1 MVTTQIHSRDGL
13 GPSRDGRVFS
23 RKRTN
28 SSHHLFSHAWH
39 VPVMHDH
46 HPIMGVIGFAFFHPW
61 HKLFCSSQFFIVN
74 GFAFFA
80 GGDKLFCSSR
90 FFIVNGFTFFAGG
103 DKLFCS
109 SRFFIV
115 NGFAFF
121 AGGDKLFYK
130 TINTS
135 HQYWFFSDSLLLISQ
150 HGILLSRNWL
160 ILLLTHDFFLLNT
173 ITLRY
178 ITRHFVPPITVL
190 TVLKSRNC

>member
-61 HKLFCSSQFFIVN
+61 HKLFCSSQ
-74 GFAFFA
+74 
-80 GGDKLFCSSR
+80 

-178 ITRHFVPPITVL
+178 ITRHFVPPIWPFFL
-190 TVLKSRNC
+190 LK

>member
-28 SSHHLFSHAWH
+28 SSHHLLSHAWH

-80 GGDKLFCSSR
+80 GGDKLFCPSR
-90 FFIVNGFTFFAGG
+90 FFIVNGFTFFAE
-103 DKLFCS
+103 
-109 SRFFIV
+109 
-115 NGFAFF
+115 
-121 AGGDKLFYK
+121 GDKLFYK

-160 ILLLTHDFFLLNT
+160 ILLFTHDFFLLNT

-178 ITRHFVPPITVL
+178 ITRHFVPPIIRQIMFIFYFFIFSKGGGDIWGKNWLIAIVP
-190 TVLKSRNC
+190 

>member
-28 SSHHLFSHAWH
+28 SSHHLLSHAWH

-46 HPIMGVIGFAFFHPW
+46 HPIMGVI
-61 HKLFCSSQFFIVN
+61 

-90 FFIVNGFTFFAGG
+90 FFIVNGFTFFAEGE
-103 DKLFCS
+103 
-109 SRFFIV
+109 
-115 NGFAFF
+115 
-121 AGGDKLFYK
+121 KLFYK

-178 ITRHFVPPITVL
+178 ITRHFVPPIREIWVKNL
-190 TVLKSRNC
+190 NSYCC

>member
-1 MVTTQIHSRDGL
+1 MASVLLAMVEF
-13 GPSRDGRVFS
+13 FS
-23 RKRTN
+23 RKRTY

-74 GFAFFA
+74 GFTFFA
-80 GGDKLFCSSR
+80 EGDKLFCSSQ
-90 FFIVNGFTFFAGG
+90 
-103 DKLFCS
+103 
-109 SRFFIV
+109 FFIV

-160 ILLLTHDFFLLNT
+160 ILGDS
-173 ITLRY
+173 
-178 ITRHFVPPITVL
+178 HFALWEGGGFSFCPMAKKWSFYKDRV
-190 TVLKSRNC
+190 